1 MRTSTPPPSFLP
13 KGLEFM
19 SSSLLVVGSIAFD
32 SIETP
37 HGRVS
42 NVLGGSAN
50 YFSLAASLLN
60 PINLV
65 GVVGEDFPKEHLD
78 YLASRNINTAGVET
92 RTGKTFFWSGKY
104 EGDMNEAITL
114 EVDLNVFGDYLP
126 TIPESYKDSKYV
138 FLANAAPDTQKHV
151 LSQLNNP
158 KFVLADTMNLWIST
172 TRESL
177 LELLKRVDAIILNDG
192 EAKLL
197 TDEASTVRAGKK
209 ILDLGPMMVIIK
221 KGEHGAVILAKE
233 FEFVCPAFPLEE
245 VKDPTGA
252 GDSFAG
258 GFMGY
263 LSLVDDLSGKSLKK
277 ALKYGTVMSS
287 YNCEDFSIQRVK
299 TLTRSD
305 VERRLAI
312 FEDMLI

>member
-1 MRTSTPPPSFLP
+1 M
-13 KGLEFM
+13 
-19 SSSLLVVGSIAFD
+19 SSLLVVGSIAFD

-37 HGRVS
+37 HGKAPR
-42 NVLGGSAN
+42 VLGGSAN
-50 YFSLAASLLN
+50 YFSLAASLLTQVK
-60 PINLV
+60 LV
-65 GVVGEDFPKEHLD
+65 GVVGEDFPREHIEFLS
-78 YLASRNINTAGVET
+78 SRGIYTQGVET
-92 RTGKTFFWSGKY
+92 RPGKTFFWSGKY
-104 EGDMNEAITL
+104 QGDMNEAITL

-126 TIPESYKDSKYV
+126 TIPESYRNAEYV
-138 FLANAAPDTQKHV
+138 FLANGSPDTQKHV
-151 LSQLNNP
+151 LGQLERP
-158 KFVLADTMNLWIST
+158 KFVMADTMNLWIST

-177 LELLKRVDAIILNDG
+177 LDLLKRVDALILNDG

-197 TDEASTVRAGKK
+197 TDESSTVRAGKR

-221 KGEHGAVILAKE
+221 KGEHGAVILAKDYE
-233 FEFVCPAFPLEE
+233 LVCPAYPLET

-263 LSLVDDLSGKSLKK
+263 LALVDDLSLKSQKR

-287 YNCEDFSIQRVK
+287 YNCEDFSINRIK
-299 TLTRSD
+299 TLTRAD
-305 VERRLAI
+305 IERRLAQ